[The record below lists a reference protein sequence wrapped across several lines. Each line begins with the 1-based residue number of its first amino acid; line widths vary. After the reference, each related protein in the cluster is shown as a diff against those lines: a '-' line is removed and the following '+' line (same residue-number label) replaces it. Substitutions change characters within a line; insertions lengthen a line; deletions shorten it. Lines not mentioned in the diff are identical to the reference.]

1 MPRRQRDAWG
11 SIEEVERGRKYHVR
25 WWGDSH
31 DGTGYRR
38 QSRVI
43 RGTRRDAEE
52 FRALMHV
59 RHGEDAPCPTI
70 GEAWELWYKPD
81 CDRALAVWE
90 RERKPGKRGES
101 MKPQTYAQVMSTWRA
116 HVGPRWADVPASGV
130 RHVDVQEWLY
140 TKTEQI
146 AKRCLTMLRGIL
158 RFCVM
163 NEVLESNV
171 ANFDYRIPSK
181 ARRYD
186 NGVWSLEELNERLWP
201 AVWGGVCE
209 PLFLLSAFGSCRT
222 GECLAPRLDEI
233 EEMETPEMTL
243 AAVPIL
249 RQVYDGGALS
259 DDEDLKNQWSPRVAV
274 ITEPWSLRLIQ
285 LRDEGLA
292 RGETWLTD
300 DGLGG
305 TLKPRRVRDDF
316 YRALDAAGIPR
327 RQMRALRRSW
337 RSWMAVTGV
346 SQEVME
352 KMMGHVGEG
361 TTGRHYL
368 KVNADLISKELQRA
382 MGGNKIEVGW
392 DFLGLNRPQH
402 GHLPAE
408 T

>member
-201 AVWGGVCE
+201 AVWGRVC
-209 PLFLLSAFGSCRT
+209 
-222 GECLAPRLDEI
+222 
-233 EEMETPEMTL
+233 
-243 AAVPIL
+243 AVP
-249 RQVYDGGALS
+249 ALG
-259 DDEDLKNQWSPRVAV
+259 
-274 ITEPWSLRLIQ
+274 LRLMPDWRVPCPEAR
-285 LRDEGLA
+285 RDRGDGDSRDDA
-292 RGETWLTD
+292 RGGPDTQ
-300 DGLGG
+300 
-305 TLKPRRVRDDF
+305 
-316 YRALDAAGIPR
+316 AG
-327 RQMRALRRSW
+327 LRR
-337 RSWMAVTGV
+337 RGAV
-346 SQEVME
+346 
-352 KMMGHVGEG
+352 
-361 TTGRHYL
+361 GRRGPEEP
-368 KVNADLISKELQRA
+368 VEPTR
-382 MGGNKIEVGW
+382 GGN
-392 DFLGLNRPQH
+392 H
-402 GHLPAE
+402 
-408 T
+408 